1 MGSPLRA
8 LIRAVA
14 YLAFTGILMPAQMVA
29 LVINLRWAKRIP
41 MFYHRTCCRILG
53 IRVAV
58 KGEISPVAPTLFV
71 CNHSSYLDIAVLSSV
86 LEASFV
92 SKAEVRN
99 WPLFGTLAR
108 LQRTVFI
115 ERRPSQ
121 VQGHRDEIGKRLDA
135 ADNLILFPEGTSTD
149 GSRVRTFRTALFAA
163 AEREV
168 AGAPL
173 TVQPVSVAY
182 TRLDGIP
189 LGRGLRP
196 LYTWFGE
203 MELMPHIWS
212 MLGLGKLTVELEFHP
227 PVTFAQFGTRKALA
241 AHCHDMVAGGLAAA
255 NAGAGAAPRPRV
267 AVAA

>member
-14 YLAFTGILMPAQMVA
+14 YLALTLALMPAQAVA
-29 LVINLRWAKRIP
+29 LVMNRRWAKRIP
-41 MFYHRTCCRILG
+41 LFYHRTCCRFLG

-58 KGEISPVAPTLFV
+58 KGDISPAAPTLFV
-71 CNHSSYLDIAVLSSV
+71 CNHSSYLDIVVLSAV

-92 SKAEVRN
+92 SKAEVRS

-121 VQGHRDEIGKRLDA
+121 IQGHRDEIGKRLDA
-135 ADNLILFPEGTSTD
+135 GDNLILFPEGTSTD
-149 GSRVRTFRTALFAA
+149 GTRVKPFRTALFAV
-163 AEREV
+163 AERE
-168 AGAPL
+168 AGGTPL
-173 TVQPVSVAY
+173 AVQPVSIAY

-189 LGRGLRP
+189 LGRALRP

-203 MELMPHIWS
+203 MELMPHIWA
-212 MLGLGKLTVELEFHP
+212 MLGLGKLTVELTFHA
-227 PVTFAQFGTRKALA
+227 PVSFAQFGSRKALA
-241 AHCHDMVAGGLAAA
+241 AHCHEAVAAGLAAA
-255 NAGAGAAPRPRV
+255 NSGEPSRTRTKLAA
-267 AVAA
+267 